1 MECSTIMSVYLTIM
15 RIVNTMCLVIDL
27 MLYTTKIYYFI
38 RKKSRVYVNNL
49 ICFIITWCSL
59 DLNIV
64 FVMTELINKS
74 WSNINT
80 LSSIVGLALTM
91 GVLHLLVTIW
101 LYWAVI
107 YDIVIF
113 DDHFVIHRPFF
124 KTRNIDHKDID
135 TKNSRYYFIQH
146 SSRGIFKNSTMLNFD
161 ERLELRLNNGEIIK
175 INLNPFIISGAEVV
189 LFITLVKKLKIAR
202 EKITK

>member
-15 RIVNTMCLVIDL
+15 RIVSTMCLVIDL

-49 ICFIITWCSL
+49 ICFIITLCSL

-101 LYWAVI
+101 LYCAVI

-124 KTRNIDHKDID
+124 KTRIIDH
-135 TKNSRYYFIQH
+135 
-146 SSRGIFKNSTMLNFD
+146 
-161 ERLELRLNNGEIIK
+161 
-175 INLNPFIISGAEVV
+175 
-189 LFITLVKKLKIAR
+189 
-202 EKITK
+202 